1 MFSVVLHMYS
11 RVNQLHMYLYLF
23 FFRFF
28 SLIDYYKILNLVPC
42 TIVGP
47 CCLPILYIV
56 VCMFQSQTSNSYLLN
71 ILCVELSPR
80 FKPSSC
86 F

>member
-47 CCLPILYIV
+47 CCLPILNFTYKITV
-56 VCMFQSQTSNSYLLN
+56 NAYLLN